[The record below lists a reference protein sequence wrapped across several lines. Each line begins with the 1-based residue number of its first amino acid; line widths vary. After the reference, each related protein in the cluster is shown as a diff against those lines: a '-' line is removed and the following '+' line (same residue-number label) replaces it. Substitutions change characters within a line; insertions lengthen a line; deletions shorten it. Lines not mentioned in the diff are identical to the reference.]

1 MKDSV
6 NVMITLQEASGNFW
20 VTELKLFSSVLFL
33 DEHFFHMFSY
43 IKGNINTETSFLE
56 IHKTLSCSY
65 VHLVIY

>member
-6 NVMITLQEASGNFW
+6 NVMITLQEGSGNFW
-20 VTELKLFSSVLFL
+20 VTGLKHFSNVLFL

-43 IKGNINTETSFLE
+43 ITGNTYTEVNVLG
-56 IHKTLSCSY
+56 IYKTLSCSH